1 MMGRRL
7 ISALS
12 QQINNLKSVFGLGD
26 SSTEKEEKAVTAV
39 RKEPIAAEQFVQRL
53 KQKKSDKYLK
63 IEVRVSDFLSC
74 FFTNIILLL
83 LFPVL
88 FLPAWP

>member
-1 MMGRRL
+1 MGRRL
-7 ISALS
+7 MSALS
-12 QQINNLKSVFGLGD
+12 RQILNLKSVFGFDD

-63 IEVRVSDFLSC
+63 IEVRVSI
-74 FFTNIILLL
+74 NIMYYS
-83 LFPVL
+83 
-88 FLPAWP
+88 

>member
-1 MMGRRL
+1 MGRRL

-12 QQINNLKSVFGLGD
+12 QQILNLKSVFGFGD

-39 RKEPIAAEQFVQRL
+39 KKEPIAAEQFIQRF

-63 IEVRVSDFLSC
+63 IEVRVSHIYFYIEFVTKL
-74 FFTNIILLL
+74 
-83 LFPVL
+83 
-88 FLPAWP
+88 